1 MPDSKPAVRPAGKK
15 EKRAAGGASGGKPTA
30 AKGSGAAAAAAAA
43 AAAGGPLPT
52 APVGLLA
59 EAEVLGACL
68 AAGQGAGL
76 LDTGV
81 PLLPVEPSSG
91 ASKRNQHQPE
101 NVWAPPL
108 VAATAVTPPE
118 PELREG
124 AEVRLRGLVAA
135 PELNGA
141 VGLLQEYHEDRD
153 RWAVALPGGGP
164 PKLVRPQN
172 LEVLSNGEHGLLGDP
187 SPCAA
192 LEEFSMSLR
201 PLSPCGAE
209 VLGFDARKRPPE
221 AALRELERAMARFG
235 FVLFRGQGTLTGV
248 EQCVLSEMF
257 GTGQLHST
265 HGVHWRAPNQHIFRL
280 SNDPDEGFNEVGPE
294 WHHDGAFVQNVF
306 GHVVY
311 HIVRAPRCGGKPC

>member
-187 SPCAA
+187 PLCSIGRIQHVSATA
-192 LEEFSMSLR
+192 ITLR
-201 PLSPCGAE
+201 SRGA
-209 VLGFDARKRPPE
+209 G
-221 AALRELERAMARFG
+221 LRCTQAP
-235 FVLFRGQGTLTGV
+235 TG
-248 EQCVLSEMF
+248 S
-257 GTGQLHST
+257 ST
-265 HGVHWRAPNQHIFRL
+265 A
-280 SNDPDEGFNEVGPE
+280 
-294 WHHDGAFVQNVF
+294 
-306 GHVVY
+306 
-311 HIVRAPRCGGKPC
+311 